1 MEQAQLQK
9 TIVLLVSLLSLSSGS
24 GAQRVTTL
32 QSLTQLSS
40 EDLST
45 VIVRIDYHGASEKS
59 PAIVFAIKGTQI
71 DWKRLRAVPSLE
83 LGDSEGRYTRLSFKV
98 TAEDM
103 KRFIEGM
110 KSVVRPKPDAES
122 WLSLAVVA
130 GSGPQQKAF
139 LGSVSREKAGEFF
152 IRARNA
158 LRADPKDI
166 SIMNGAAN
174 YEAMNALQS
183 FGCGLGLLPKVIPAK
198 DVTNAVAVTRG
209 GLRFNYQEH
218 RFESIVTLRN
228 ISSEPIRAPISL
240 VVDLSQNISLAN
252 AHARTC
258 VTTPAG
264 REFIT
269 IPIPAE
275 VFKPGQILET
285 LLVFTAPEGEDIEFT
300 TKVLATPG
308 ER

>member
-1 MEQAQLQK
+1 MN
-9 TIVLLVSLLSLSSGS
+9 LSSAS
-24 GAQRVTTL
+24 AARQATILR
-32 QSLTQLSS
+32 SFEELSR

-45 VIVRIDYHGASEKS
+45 AVVGIEYRGPLDETLPPV
-59 PAIVFAIKGTQI
+59 VFAIKGTQI
-71 DWKRLRAVPSLE
+71 DWKRLRAVPGLG
-83 LGDSEGRYTRLSFKV
+83 LGDWEGKHTRLSFTV
-98 TAEDM
+98 TVEDM
-103 KRFIEGM
+103 KQFIEGM
-110 KSVVRPKPDAES
+110 KTVVRAKMDAES
-122 WLSLAVVA
+122 WLSLMVVTR
-130 GSGPQQKAF
+130 SGPQQKAF

-198 DVTNAVAVTRG
+198 DVTHAVAVSRG

-258 VTTPAG
+258 LTTPAG
-264 REFIT
+264 RRVHYHSN
-269 IPIPAE
+269 PN
-275 VFKPGQILET
+275 
-285 LLVFTAPEGEDIEFT
+285 
-300 TKVLATPG
+300 
-308 ER
+308 